1 MGWELI
7 VAVGAEVLHLQ
18 RTQIQPRGTLI
29 QRLRRPEPRRRRIF
43 DLPISVRKLGGGRER
58 RSRARGIAGDGERA
72 ATGSHVERV
81 ARNVSASDGERAAT
95 GRGGGER
102 ERSRAPPSTAIRE
115 REGAV
120 GSREREGAVGGR
132 LRRPARGRGRRR
144 TLAPPSPPSLLV
156 F

>member
-1 MGWELI
+1 MGWELT
-7 VAVGAEVLHLQ
+7 VAVGVEVLHLQ

-102 ERSRAPPSTAIRE
+102 SRAPPSTAIRE